1 MEIIRD
7 PVENCPEYT
16 HAMIKVFP
24 ILDEEFNTNKT
35 PNITFWKRKKEL
47 LAQMGV
53 DWQSPAELNPDI
65 IKD

>member
-7 PVENCPEYT
+7 PVEKSPEYT

-24 ILDEEFNTNKT
+24 ILDEEFNNQHKDSS
-35 PNITFWKRKKEL
+35 NFWKRKQEL

-53 DWQSPAELNPDI
+53 EWKSPADLNPEI
-65 IKD
+65 IKG